1 MLITTKVLPA
11 TDTLGTRIR
20 AYSPHHKAS
29 ATVAW
34 DHALGH
40 LDCHA
45 EAAAQLVR
53 KLNATPDAVFRG
65 PYVLIRLI
73 GDAGASVGYAFDA
86 IVESNIGRQASW
98 DSDAKPLS

>member
-11 TDTLGTRIR
+11 TDTRGTRVK
-20 AYSPHHKAS
+20 AFSPHHGVS
-29 ATVAW
+29 ATVGW
-34 DHALGH
+34 DHALNH
-40 LDCHA
+40 LDVHA

-86 IVESNIGRQASW
+86 QVESNIGRQATW
-98 DSDAKPLS
+98 DCDARPLS